1 MQDILG
7 LLLQKLFANKDI
19 VMRKLLLVLF
29 LHLLVIGIVNAQQK
43 DPAAMYAVGLSFVE
57 TNDLANYDD
66 AYKLFMEAASK
77 GYVPAQAAA
86 AYMLE
91 NGFGVSKDLVKA
103 KTLAE
108 TASSAGDG
116 LASWVLAQI
125 SEEKQEGNSVIMTHV
140 RKAFDQGYPLSKMM
154 FAKLYAE
161 GSVAY
166 TIPKDENKS
175 LEILRELAYS
185 GNELASPL
193 YGYFLRKTGGSST
206 MAFKYLEL
214 AAEKGNPEAMA
225 QVANMYLYGE
235 GVSKSEALA
244 LKYYKS
250 SSDAGCPLGKEGLA
264 DCYRLGI
271 GTGGVFNERALSLYN
286 SLSSTSP
293 RVAFLQGYYLNK
305 GEGVAKD
312 VKRALSLF
320 ESASEKGNV
329 FAQAFLGISCFDGE
343 EPFEDKDNEKAY
355 PYLLAA
361 LNNENS
367 GLLPKAVAS
376 QVCQYVAVCKRYGL
390 GTEMD
395 VSEADK
401 LRDKS
406 EQLKSESKGEVIPFG
421 LIGPITPSESI
432 SSCGLSWSSEE
443 YSDILG
449 KVSFDYPKDYLDK
462 APEQAAVK
470 QPKPAEAAQPKR
482 ESQTV
487 ILSEAKD
494 LPNQQTVA
502 PTPKTPKAPKAAK
515 SGRLAI
521 MIEASP
527 YCFAPTSV
535 VSSRDNNTYWLKGSA
550 IDLSASVG
558 WLSDSGLFIGG
569 GAGFE
574 SFSGGRM
581 SVIQGFVDAR
591 YFMGGSGSGLFLGAR
606 GGVGMGSPEY
616 GIGISAAGLLGY
628 KIAFGGNMGLNIGL
642 KAGINSFTDDNKTM
656 GNVVGPFVEICF

>member
-19 VMRKLLLVLF
+19 VMRKLLSVLF

-57 TNDLANYDD
+57 TNDLDNYDD

-86 AYMLE
+86 AYMLK

-206 MAFKYLEL
+206 TAFKYLEL

-271 GTGGVFNERALSLYN
+271 GTGGVFNERALTLYN

-293 RVAFLQGYYLNK
+293 RVSFLQGYYLNK

-361 LNNENS
+361 LNNENF

-395 VSEADK
+395 VSDADR

-443 YSDILG
+443 YSGLLE
-449 KVSFDYPKDYLDK
+449 KVTFDYPKDYLDR
-462 APEQAAVK
+462 APEQAVVE
-470 QPKPAEAAQPKR
+470 QPKPVVEEKP
-482 ESQTV
+482 
-487 ILSEAKD
+487 
-494 LPNQQTVA
+494 QQVA
-502 PTPKTPKAPKAAK
+502 PVTSADPKTPKTPKAAK